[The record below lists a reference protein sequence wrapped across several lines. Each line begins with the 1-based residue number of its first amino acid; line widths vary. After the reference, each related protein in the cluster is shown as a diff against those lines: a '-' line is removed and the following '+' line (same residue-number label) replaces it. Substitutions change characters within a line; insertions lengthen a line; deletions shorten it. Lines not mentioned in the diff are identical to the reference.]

1 MAYDKMAAKI
11 SVTLRSENYLNCVV
25 DTKLS
30 QRAQN
35 VSRNEAQTLTFSY
48 VFPSFFHLVSLVSHR
63 LTVKRALK

>member
-30 QRAQN
+30 QSAKCVAQ
-35 VSRNEAQTLTFSY
+35 RGADIDI
-48 VFPSFFHLVSLVSHR
+48 
-63 LTVKRALK
+63 